1 MVCHLAPVCSLN
13 PLEYEGLRKHHMIIT
28 TTYKYMI
35 KQVFLFLFQFLTTLN
50 IKTIL
55 ENKAG

>member
-35 KQVFLFLFQFLTTLN
+35 K
-50 IKTIL
+50 
-55 ENKAG
+55 ENKFFCFYFNFLQL